1 MIQIIF
7 KYALVNYH
15 VNYLYFLNFI
25 TDTDECAAA
34 DTNDCS
40 QNCNNLDCLSGRYQ
54 CSCNSGFRLGV
65 DNHTCI
71 GKMPSF
77 NIFSSY
83 FFLI

>member
-1 MIQIIF
+1 MCIG
-7 KYALVNYH
+7 KLSCK
-15 VNYLYFLNFI
+15 LSLFLFYFI

-34 DTNDCS
+34 NTNDCS